1 MSKEL
6 ATYYSPFTPLTQYKR
21 EVLIKLPQIKSEI
34 IDLKEAMK
42 ETSDNID
49 GLKKQIKELE
59 AGSQVLTQQNAV
71 HVKTNQEMTS

>member
-21 EVLIKLPQIKSEI
+21 EILIKLPQIKSEI

-49 GLKKQIKELE
+49 SLKTQIKELE
-59 AGSQVLTQQNAV
+59 ATNNTLTA
-71 HVKTNQEMTS
+71 TNSLQARAN